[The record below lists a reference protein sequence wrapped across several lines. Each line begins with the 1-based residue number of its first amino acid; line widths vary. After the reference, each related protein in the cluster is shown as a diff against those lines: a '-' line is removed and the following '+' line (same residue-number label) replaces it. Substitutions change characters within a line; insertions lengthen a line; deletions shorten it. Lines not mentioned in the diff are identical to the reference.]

1 MIGPTARK
9 GFIKLVYIDRPL
21 HLQFPCR
28 PARALINLSVLLCAM
43 ASYETGY
50 GGSIAV
56 KRSINGFDIN
66 WVGKDLI
73 EVTRDHDP
81 KHAYEFETS
90 PDRWSIKRLVSTS
103 PVDVNGADPVLDA
116 ERYKE
121 QARDAA
127 VEFLREENRFRRKDS
142 S

>member
-56 KRSINGFDIN
+56 KRSINGFDVN
-66 WVGKDLI
+66 WAGEGRIDVR
-73 EVTRDHDP
+73 RDRFP
-81 KHAYEFETS
+81 KHGYEFETS
-90 PDRWSIKRLVSTS
+90 PDQWRINRLISTS
-103 PVDVNGADPVLDA
+103 PDDVAGSDLPLGA
-116 ERYKE
+116 EQYEE

-127 VEFLREENRFRRKDS
+127 IQFLREENRFRRKDPS
-142 S
+142 

>member
-66 WVGKDLI
+66 WVGKDRI
-73 EVTRDHDP
+73 EVRRDRAP
-81 KHAYEFETS
+81 KHGYEFETS
-90 PDRWSIKRLVSTS
+90 LDHWRINRLISTS
-103 PVDVNGADPVLDA
+103 PDDVAGSDLPLGA
-116 ERYKE
+116 ERYEE

-127 VEFLREENRFRRKDS
+127 IQFLREENRWRR
-142 S
+142 